1 MRIEVRR
8 FVMRNGMA
16 IKAKTCASAC
26 KRRRRA
32 LKIVCVSGAK
42 LPALSSTRRAR
53 HLPSP
58 VRGDT
63 KLGVI
68 MLNFEKLEVWKRGC
82 RLSVEVYRVLANV
95 HDYGLVDQMT
105 RAAVSIPSN
114 IAEGAER
121 RTDKEYIN
129 FLHIAKGSVAELRT
143 QLYIASK
150 LDMIPKEK
158 AKVLIQEAKEIS
170 AMLQAM
176 IGSIALSEHSKVSA
190 AQPPRQGPRASL
202 C

>member
-1 MRIEVRR
+1 
-8 FVMRNGMA
+8 
-16 IKAKTCASAC
+16 
-26 KRRRRA
+26 
-32 LKIVCVSGAK
+32 
-42 LPALSSTRRAR
+42 
-53 HLPSP
+53 
-58 VRGDT
+58 
-63 KLGVI
+63 
-68 MLNFEKLEVWKRGC
+68 MLNFERLEVWKRGC

-150 LDMIPKEK
+150 LDMIPREK
-158 AKVLIQEAKEIS
+158 AKELIQEAKEIS

-176 IGSIALSEHSKVSA
+176 IGSVALCERSKVSPHA
-190 AQPPRQGPRASL
+190 GLGKCRR
-202 C
+202 

>member
-1 MRIEVRR
+1 
-8 FVMRNGMA
+8 
-16 IKAKTCASAC
+16 
-26 KRRRRA
+26 
-32 LKIVCVSGAK
+32 
-42 LPALSSTRRAR
+42 
-53 HLPSP
+53 
-58 VRGDT
+58 
-63 KLGVI
+63 
-68 MLNFEKLEVWKRGC
+68 MLNFERLEVWKRGC

-150 LDMIPKEK
+150 LDMIPREK
-158 AKVLIQEAKEIS
+158 AKELIQEAKEIS

-176 IGSIALSEHSKVSA
+176 IGSVALCERSKGA
-190 AQPPRQGPRASL
+190 PETGLGKCRR
-202 C
+202 

>member
-1 MRIEVRR
+1 
-8 FVMRNGMA
+8 
-16 IKAKTCASAC
+16 
-26 KRRRRA
+26 
-32 LKIVCVSGAK
+32 
-42 LPALSSTRRAR
+42 
-53 HLPSP
+53 
-58 VRGDT
+58 
-63 KLGVI
+63 

-82 RLSVEVYRVLANV
+82 RLSVEIYRVLANV

-121 RTDKEYIN
+121 KTDKEYIN

-150 LDMIPKEK
+150 LEMIPREK
-158 AKVLIQEAKEIS
+158 AKDLVQEAKEIS

-176 IGSIALSEHSKVSA
+176 IGSVS
-190 AQPPRQGPRASL
+190 GSL
-202 C
+202 RKEKN

>member
-1 MRIEVRR
+1 
-8 FVMRNGMA
+8 
-16 IKAKTCASAC
+16 
-26 KRRRRA
+26 
-32 LKIVCVSGAK
+32 
-42 LPALSSTRRAR
+42 
-53 HLPSP
+53 
-58 VRGDT
+58 
-63 KLGVI
+63 
-68 MLNFEKLEVWKRGC
+68 MLNFERLEVWKRGC

-150 LDMIPKEK
+150 LDMIPREK
-158 AKVLIQEAKEIS
+158 AKELIQEAKEIS

-176 IGSIALSEHSKVSA
+176 IGSVALCDRSKVS
-190 AQPPRQGPRASL
+190 PETGLGKCRR
-202 C
+202 